1 MADESL
7 ESLMS
12 RPSAKNA
19 RPLTEAM
26 REVIRA
32 LRSENASPSTIEGY
46 REKWGPFFAY
56 LDARVDGCPTV
67 ADFTLEHGRDYIIYR
82 LHPEDGRRPLSP
94 VSGGTHVRTLRAI
107 SGWFRR
113 EGLTGEHRFARLGV
127 PKLDVEPE
135 GRVLST
141 DERLALFASARGMSS
156 TARRN
161 VAILAVLDDV
171 GPRVSELVTLDRED
185 LRLDDRSIL
194 LRHPAK
200 RGVVRTLPLGSES
213 VRIIRDLVGTR
224 RTSGPLFVQRG
235 GARMTDDAVRAMLV
249 RLSAMTGVERV
260 SPHDFRHTASTNYS
274 ANGADEA
281 LKNKVFGWKPDRR
294 SMNQRYTH
302 LTPEQVV
309 AAHQRLSPLDQLA
322 PFRRSRAA

>member
-1 MADESL
+1 
-7 ESLMS
+7 MS

-19 RPLTEAM
+19 KPLAEAM

-32 LRSENASPSTIEGY
+32 LRSENASPSTIVGY

-56 LDARVDGCPTV
+56 LDEHIDGDPTV
-67 ADFTLEHGRDYIIYR
+67 ADFTLESTRDYIIYR
-82 LHPEDGRRPLSP
+82 LHPEDGRRRLSP

-107 SGWFRR
+107 SGWFHK
-113 EGLTGEHRFARLGV
+113 EGLTGEHRLAALGI
-127 PKLDVEPE
+127 PKVDVEPE

-141 DERLALFASARGMSS
+141 DERLALFAGARGMSL

-161 VAILAVLDDV
+161 LAILAVLDDV
-171 GPRVSELVTLDRED
+171 GPRVSELVTLERED
-185 LRLDDRSIL
+185 IRLDHRSVV

-200 RGVVRTLPLGSES
+200 RGVVRTLPLGNES
-213 VRIIRDLVGTR
+213 VRVIRNLVGTR
-224 RTSGPLFVQRG
+224 RVRGPLFVQRG
-235 GARMTDDAVRAMLV
+235 GSRMTDDAVRSMLV
-249 RLSAMTGVERV
+249 RLSEETGVERV

-281 LKNKVFGWKPDRR
+281 LKNKVFGWKPDKR

-302 LTPEQVV
+302 LTPDQVI

-322 PFRRSRAA
+322 PFRRTRGA